1 MWVAAWRE
9 GCAQNCVFVGVFRGW
24 GPGLGKS
31 RRDHSER
38 SSIRTSSLGAVLEDV
53 GKSTWDSSESSILL
67 RKHFVVQERCQFV
80 GTSLLL
86 RDCYCYRATSVC
98 KTPWGTRIIP
108 HVLQF
113 GSGTRFPYLL
123 DLAGSSH
130 NPGRRKV
137 RRKSVD
143 FHGSPGLREFGKGF
157 LPPSPLTPGQGK
169 QVLKQAS
176 I

>member
-1 MWVAAWRE
+1 M
-9 GCAQNCVFVGVFRGW
+9 
-24 GPGLGKS
+24 
-31 RRDHSER
+31 
-38 SSIRTSSLGAVLEDV
+38 
-53 GKSTWDSSESSILL
+53 

-123 DLAGSSH
+123 DLAESSH
-130 NPGRRKV
+130 NPGRRK
-137 RRKSVD
+137 SVISMESMD
-143 FHGSPGLREFGKGF
+143 LRGCESLGKGF
-157 LPPSPLTPGQGK
+157 LPPSPLIPGQGITS
-169 QVLKQAS
+169 LKNCLHS
-176 I
+176 LLGFIHCVVSEGLWGLDFLSPWIPVGLG